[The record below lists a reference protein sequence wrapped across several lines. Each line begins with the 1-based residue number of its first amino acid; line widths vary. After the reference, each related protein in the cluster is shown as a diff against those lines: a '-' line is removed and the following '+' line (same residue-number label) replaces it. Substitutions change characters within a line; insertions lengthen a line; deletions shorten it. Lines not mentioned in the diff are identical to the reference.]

1 MLRETRITI
10 ALSKGINDIS
20 IVSLFAAEITAIIRR
35 SFPAQVSLSQNVL
48 NLWNDSDLKKG

>member
-20 IVSLFAAEITAIIRR
+20 IVSLFAAEITAIIRS
-35 SFPAQVSLSQNVL
+35 SFPRTSLFKPKCVEFVE
-48 NLWNDSDLKKG
+48 